1 LNDCIFE
8 YHKLE
13 EDYAQEK
20 AKLMMEFQR
29 ERVGLN
35 RTVKELREKNVA
47 DN

>member
-1 LNDCIFE
+1 LNDRIFE

-20 AKLMMEFQR
+20 AKLIMEFQK

-35 RTVKELREKNVA
+35 RTVKELKEKNIA